1 MNHSLKMYI
10 FTIVFFISSVNS
22 SEVYYPNDTW
32 EVVSPESQNINS
44 SRVQKLIDMS
54 FEDDATM
61 SVVIIKNGKIIGEQ
75 YAEGYDSDSYGTS
88 WSMAK
93 SFYAALI
100 GISIE
105 EGEINSLDDPVAD
118 YLDYFNDDRSDI
130 TIRDLLDMSS
140 GLEYPEHQ
148 HEKMFFR
155 KDHLQYS
162 KDIGVEKP
170 AGTKFEYNNINSMLL
185 GDILFEV
192 TGLKADTLLRE
203 RILNHIGNSDYKLW
217 RDESGN
223 VLTYCCIDMSARE
236 YSRFGLLFARNG
248 NWEGNQ
254 LISEDFVNETFQK
267 VWETPSWWTNSKRY
281 YSLHWW
287 VSKYDDES
295 KIFNASGRFG
305 QYIFVDREND
315 LIFTRLTKY
324 NDSDYGSVQKWGI
337 LGYIVSWMGVETAIG
352 VSRFLINTGIIKR
365 STNVNTPNTEAEGSS
380 KEFYEQ
386 YGEIV
391 DAMADLSRD

>member
-32 EVVSPESQNINS
+32 EVVSPESQNIKS

-105 EGEINSLDDPVAD
+105 EGEINSLDDPVAN

-254 LISEDFVNETFQK
+254 LISEDFVNETFQT
-267 VWETPSWWTNSKRY
+267 VWETPSWWTSSKRY

-324 NDSDYGSVQKWGI
+324 NDSDYGSIQKWGI

-352 VSRFLINTGIIKR
+352 VSRFLINTGLIKR
-365 STNVNTPNTEAEGSS
+365 SSNVNTPNTEAEGSS

>member
-75 YAEGYDSDSYGTS
+75 YAEGYDSYSYGTS

-254 LISEDFVNETFQK
+254 LISEDFVNETFQT

-365 STNVNTPNTEAEGSS
+365 STNINTPNTEAEGSS

>member
-10 FTIVFFISSVNS
+10 FTIVFFISTVNS

-32 EVVSPESQNINS
+32 EVVSPESQNIKS

-203 RILNHIGNSDYKLW
+203 RILNHIGNFDYKLW

>member
-32 EVVSPESQNINS
+32 EVVSPESQNIKS

-118 YLDYFNDDRSDI
+118 YLDYFNDERADI

-140 GLEYPEHQ
+140 GLEYPDHQ

-254 LISEDFVNETFQK
+254 LISEDFVNETFQT

-324 NDSDYGSVQKWGI
+324 NDPDYGPIQKWGI

-352 VSRFLINTGIIKR
+352 VSRFLINTGLIKR
-365 STNVNTPNTEAEGSS
+365 STDVNTPNTEAEGSS
-380 KEFYEQ
+380 KEFYEN

>member
-203 RILNHIGNSDYKLW
+203 RILNHIGNSNYKLW

-254 LISEDFVNETFQK
+254 LISEDFVNETFQT

>member
-32 EVVSPESQNINS
+32 EVVSPESQNIKS

-162 KDIGVEKP
+162 KDIGVEKL

-254 LISEDFVNETFQK
+254 LISEDFVNETFQT

>member
-75 YAEGYDSDSYGTS
+75 YAEGYDSYSYGTS

-254 LISEDFVNETFQK
+254 LISEDFVNETFQT

-324 NDSDYGSVQKWGI
+324 NDLDYGSVQKWGI

>member
-22 SEVYYPNDTW
+22 SEVYYPSDTW
-32 EVVSPESQNINS
+32 EVVSPESQNVKS
-44 SRVQKLIDMS
+44 TRVQKLIDMS

-75 YAEGYDSDSYGTS
+75 YAEGYDSNSYGTS

-203 RILNHIGNSDYKLW
+203 RILNHIGNFDFKLW

-254 LISEDFVNETFQK
+254 LISEDFVNETFQT

>member
-32 EVVSPESQNINS
+32 EVVSPESQNIKS

-254 LISEDFVNETFQK
+254 LISEDFVNETFQT

-391 DAMADLSRD
+391 EAMADLSRD

>member
-32 EVVSPESQNINS
+32 EVVSPESQNIKS

-75 YAEGYDSDSYGTS
+75 YAEGYDSYSYGTS

-203 RILNHIGNSDYKLW
+203 RILNHIDNSD
-217 RDESGN
+217 
-223 VLTYCCIDMSARE
+223 
-236 YSRFGLLFARNG
+236 
-248 NWEGNQ
+248 
-254 LISEDFVNETFQK
+254 
-267 VWETPSWWTNSKRY
+267 
-281 YSLHWW
+281 
-287 VSKYDDES
+287 
-295 KIFNASGRFG
+295 
-305 QYIFVDREND
+305 
-315 LIFTRLTKY
+315 
-324 NDSDYGSVQKWGI
+324 
-337 LGYIVSWMGVETAIG
+337 
-352 VSRFLINTGIIKR
+352 
-365 STNVNTPNTEAEGSS
+365 
-380 KEFYEQ
+380 
-386 YGEIV
+386 
-391 DAMADLSRD
+391 

>member
-105 EGEINSLDDPVAD
+105 EGEINSLDDPVAE

-254 LISEDFVNETFQK
+254 LISEDFVNETFQT

-324 NDSDYGSVQKWGI
+324 NDLDYGSVQKWGI

>member
-1 MNHSLKMYI
+1 MNYSLKLYI
-10 FTIVFFISSVNS
+10 CTIIFFISFVNS

-32 EVVSPESQNINS
+32 EVASPESQNVKS
-44 SRVQKLIDMS
+44 KRVEKLIDMS

>member
-75 YAEGYDSDSYGTS
+75 YAEGYDSYSYGTS

-248 NWEGNQ
+248 YWEGNQ
-254 LISEDFVNETFQK
+254 LISEDFVNETFQT

>member
-155 KDHLQYS
+155 KNHLQYS

-254 LISEDFVNETFQK
+254 LISEDFVNETFQT
-267 VWETPSWWTNSKRY
+267 VWETPSWWTSSKRY

-380 KEFYEQ
+380 KEFYQQ

>member
-22 SEVYYPNDTW
+22 LEVYYPNDTW
-32 EVVSPESQNINS
+32 EVVSPESQNIKS
-44 SRVQKLIDMS
+44 SRVQNLIDMS

-105 EGEINSLDDPVAD
+105 EGEINSLDDPVAE

-185 GDILFEV
+185 GDILFAV

-254 LISEDFVNETFQK
+254 LISEDFVNETFQT

>member
-32 EVVSPESQNINS
+32 EVVSPESQNIKS

-75 YAEGYDSDSYGTS
+75 YAEGYDSYSYGTS

-254 LISEDFVNETFQK
+254 LISEDFVNETFQT

>member
-32 EVVSPESQNINS
+32 EVVSPESQNIKS

-75 YAEGYDSDSYGTS
+75 YAEGYDSYSYGTS

-248 NWEGNQ
+248 YWEGNQ

>member
-10 FTIVFFISSVNS
+10 FTIVFFISTVNS

-32 EVVSPESQNINS
+32 EVVSPESQNIKS

-105 EGEINSLDDPVAD
+105 EGEINSLDDPVAE

-254 LISEDFVNETFQK
+254 LISEDFVNETFQT

-380 KEFYEQ
+380 KEFYDQ

>member
-32 EVVSPESQNINS
+32 EVASPESQNIKS

>member
-105 EGEINSLDDPVAD
+105 EGEINSLDDPVAE

-254 LISEDFVNETFQK
+254 LISEDFVNETFQT

>member
-32 EVVSPESQNINS
+32 EVASPESQNIKS

-105 EGEINSLDDPVAD
+105 EGEINSLDDPVAN

-254 LISEDFVNETFQK
+254 LISEDFVNETFQT

-324 NDSDYGSVQKWGI
+324 NDLDYGSVQKWGI

-352 VSRFLINTGIIKR
+352 VSRFLINTGLIKR
-365 STNVNTPNTEAEGSS
+365 SSNVNTPNTEAEGSS

>member
-192 TGLKADTLLRE
+192 TGLKADTLLKE

-254 LISEDFVNETFQK
+254 LISEDFVNETFQT

>member
-1 MNHSLKMYI
+1 MYI
-10 FTIVFFISSVNS
+10 FTILFFISSVNS
-22 SEVYYPNDTW
+22 SEVYYPNETW
-32 EVVSPESQNINS
+32 EVASPESQNVKS
-44 SRVQKLIDMS
+44 TRVQKLIDMS
-54 FEDDATM
+54 FEDNATM

-75 YAEGYDSDSYGTS
+75 YAEGYDSNSYGTS

-93 SFYAALI
+93 SFYAALV

-118 YLDYFNDDRSDI
+118 YLDYFNDDRSDV

-162 KDIGVEKP
+162 KDIEVEKP

-254 LISEDFVNETFQK
+254 LISEDFVNETFQT

-324 NDSDYGSVQKWGI
+324 NDSDYGSIQKWGI

-352 VSRFLINTGIIKR
+352 VSRFLINTGLIKR
-365 STNVNTPNTEAEGSS
+365 SSNVNTPNTEAEGSS

>member
-54 FEDDATM
+54 FEDEATM

-254 LISEDFVNETFQK
+254 LISEDFVNETFQT

-380 KEFYEQ
+380 KEFYQQ

>member
-254 LISEDFVNETFQK
+254 LISEDFVNETFQT

-391 DAMADLSRD
+391 EAMADLSRD

>member
-32 EVVSPESQNINS
+32 EVVSPESQNIKS

-105 EGEINSLDDPVAD
+105 EGEINSLDDPVAE

-254 LISEDFVNETFQK
+254 LISEDFVNETFQT

>member
-32 EVVSPESQNINS
+32 EVVSPESQNIKS

-75 YAEGYDSDSYGTS
+75 YAEGYDSYSYGTS

-254 LISEDFVNETFQK
+254 LISEDFVNETFQT

-365 STNVNTPNTEAEGSS
+365 STNINTPNTEAEGSS

>member
-32 EVVSPESQNINS
+32 EVVSPESQNIKS

-203 RILNHIGNSDYKLW
+203 RILNHIGNFDYKLW

-254 LISEDFVNETFQK
+254 LISEDFVNETFQT

>member
-162 KDIGVEKP
+162 KDIGVEKL

-254 LISEDFVNETFQK
+254 LISEDFVNETFQT

-365 STNVNTPNTEAEGSS
+365 STNINTPNTEAEGSS

>member
-203 RILNHIGNSDYKLW
+203 RILNHIGNFDYKLW

>member
-22 SEVYYPNDTW
+22 SEVYYPSDTW
-32 EVVSPESQNINS
+32 EVVSPESQNVKS
-44 SRVQKLIDMS
+44 TRVQKLIDMS

>member
-1 MNHSLKMYI
+1 MNRSLKIYI

-22 SEVYYPNDTW
+22 SEVYYPSDTW
-32 EVVSPESQNINS
+32 EVVSPESQNVES
-44 SRVQKLIDMS
+44 TRVQKLIDMS

-75 YAEGYDSDSYGTS
+75 YADGYDSDSYGTS

-105 EGEINSLDDPVAD
+105 KGEINSLDDPVAD

-254 LISEDFVNETFQK
+254 LISEDFVNETFQT

>member
-32 EVVSPESQNINS
+32 EVVSPESQNIKS

>member
-32 EVVSPESQNINS
+32 EVVSPESQNIKS

-324 NDSDYGSVQKWGI
+324 NDLDYGSVQKWGI

>member
-162 KDIGVEKP
+162 KDIEVEKP
-170 AGTKFEYNNINSMLL
+170 AGTKFEYNNFNSMLL

-254 LISEDFVNETFQK
+254 LISEDFVNETFQT

>member
-105 EGEINSLDDPVAD
+105 EGEINSLDDPVAN

-254 LISEDFVNETFQK
+254 LISEDFVNETFQT

-324 NDSDYGSVQKWGI
+324 NDLDYGSVQKWGI

>member
-75 YAEGYDSDSYGTS
+75 YAEGYDSYSYGTS

-254 LISEDFVNETFQK
+254 LISEDFVNETFQT

-324 NDSDYGSVQKWGI
+324 NDLDYGSVQKWGI

-365 STNVNTPNTEAEGSS
+365 STNINTPNTEAEGSS

>member
-1 MNHSLKMYI
+1 
-10 FTIVFFISSVNS
+10 
-22 SEVYYPNDTW
+22 
-32 EVVSPESQNINS
+32 
-44 SRVQKLIDMS
+44 
-54 FEDDATM
+54 
-61 SVVIIKNGKIIGEQ
+61 
-75 YAEGYDSDSYGTS
+75 
-88 WSMAK
+88 MAK
-93 SFYAALI
+93 SFYAALV

-130 TIRDLLDMSS
+130 RIRDLLDMSS

-162 KDIGVEKP
+162 KDIEVEKP

-254 LISEDFVNETFQK
+254 LISEDFVNETFQT

-324 NDSDYGSVQKWGI
+324 NDSDYGSIQKWGI

-352 VSRFLINTGIIKR
+352 VSRFLINTGLIKR
-365 STNVNTPNTEAEGSS
+365 SSNVNTPNTEAEGSS